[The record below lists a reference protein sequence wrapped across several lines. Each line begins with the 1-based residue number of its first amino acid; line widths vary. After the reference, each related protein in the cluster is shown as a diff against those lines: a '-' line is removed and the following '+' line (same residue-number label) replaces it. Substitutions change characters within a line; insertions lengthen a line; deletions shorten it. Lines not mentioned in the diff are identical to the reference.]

1 MQQAFKKTEK
11 IASFELA
18 RVIALLAIISI
29 HCQLFMDY
37 GYIGDEPWLN
47 FITNQAARFAV
58 PLFFLIA
65 GYLIYPKLNKA
76 PYKTAKDYCTP
87 LMVIWLVWS
96 IIHLL
101 LPFNLGVVAEHGYL
115 AERQGYW
122 RYLMESPLNSLFEGG
137 LVHLWFIPS
146 LAIAVFMIA
155 WFVDNKCRKLII
167 PFAVIIYV
175 YGLIAGSYGVIT
187 EVATPIFTRNG
198 PFFSFL
204 MVAIG
209 FEARRNEWSMSAT
222 SALLLATV
230 GMLLH
235 FAEAYYLHGYG
246 QVFHLNDFLLGT
258 AIWATGLF
266 FFLLAKPQLGNQPV
280 WLKLGQWVLPI
291 YVVHLLVVIYMNNL
305 VAILKLEK
313 VPADLL
319 IFFGTLIGSVILMVI
334 IEKSPISFTKLRR
347 IKPKGKLIANCS
359 SAK

>member
-1 MQQAFKKTEK
+1 MQQAIKKSEK

-18 RVIALLAIISI
+18 RVIALVAIISI
-29 HCQLFMDY
+29 HCQLLMDY
-37 GYIGDEPWLN
+37 GYIDEEPWLN
-47 FITNQAARFAV
+47 FVTNQAARFAV

-65 GYLIYPKLNKA
+65 GYLIYPKLNAA
-76 PYKTAKDYCTP
+76 PYKTAKDYCIP

-96 IIHLL
+96 IIHLV

-122 RYLMESPLNSLFEGG
+122 QYLMQAPLNSLFEGG

-146 LAIAVFMIA
+146 LAIAVLMIA
-155 WFVDNKCRKLII
+155 WFVDNKCRRLII
-167 PFAVIIYV
+167 PFAAIIYV

-209 FEARRNEWSMSAT
+209 FEARRNNWSMSAT
-222 SALLLATV
+222 IALLVAAA

-235 FAEAYYLHGYG
+235 FAEAYYLHGKG
-246 QVFHLNDFLLGT
+246 QIFNMNDFLLGT

-266 FFLLAKPQLGNQPV
+266 FFLLAKPNLGNQPI

-305 VAILKLEK
+305 VAVLELQT
-313 VPADLL
+313 VSADLV
-319 IFFGTLIGSVILMVI
+319 IFFGTLVGSVILMFI
-334 IEKSPISFTKLRR
+334 IEKTPISFAKLRS
-347 IKPKGKLIANCS
+347 IKLKGKPVANCP